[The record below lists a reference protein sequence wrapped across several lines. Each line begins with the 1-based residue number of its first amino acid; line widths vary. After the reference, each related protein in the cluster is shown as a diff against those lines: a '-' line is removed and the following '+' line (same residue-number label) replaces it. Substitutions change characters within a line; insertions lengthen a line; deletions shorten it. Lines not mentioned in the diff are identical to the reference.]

1 MPNPDRSAVTFVEAR
16 RRLEAK
22 DRRPRDKRM
31 PITDAAGLV
40 HDGDHI
46 AIGGCLYSRTP
57 TLLLREV
64 LRQHRRD
71 VVLSRSL
78 MCYEGELFLAAGASR
93 EIVTSWV
100 GIGLPWGLSR
110 IVREFVEG
118 GKARFEEWSHLAIGL
133 RFHAA
138 AMGVPFLP
146 TLSMLGSNLLGTTG
160 AKSMKCPFT
169 GEDVCLIPALFPD
182 VALIH
187 VHRADPFGNAQIDGY
202 PHMDADIAAAAHTVV
217 LSAEEIVDPEQIRRT
232 ADRTVI
238 PFFAVDAVVE
248 APYGAYPHE
257 CYGLY
262 EADIEHIDAYARR
275 VGAEGVAGARAYLD
289 EYVYGPPTPE
299 AYLDK
304 FGAARLVRQR
314 RTARELTGK
323 WT

>member
-1 MPNPDRSAVTFVEAR
+1 MPEPGHRAVTFVEAR

-22 DRRPRDKRM
+22 ARPPRDKRM
-31 PITDAAGLV
+31 PIADAAALV
-40 HDGDHI
+40 RDGDHV

-64 LRQHRRD
+64 LRQRRRD
-71 VVLSRSL
+71 VALSRSL

-118 GKARFEEWSHLAIGL
+118 GQARFDEWSHLAIGL
-133 RFHAA
+133 RYHAG

-146 TLSMLGSNLLGTTG
+146 TLSMLGSDLLRTTG
-160 AKSMKCPFT
+160 AKTMTCPFT
-169 GEDVCLIPALFPD
+169 GERLCLVPALFPD
-182 VALIH
+182 VALLH
-187 VHRADPFGNAQIDGY
+187 VHRADCFGNAQIDGY
-202 PHMDADIAAAAHTVV
+202 PHMDADIAAAAQTVIV
-217 LSAEEIVDPEQIRRT
+217 SAEEIVDPDEIRRT

-262 EADIEHIDAYARR
+262 EADLEHIDAYARR
-275 VGAEGVAGARAYLD
+275 VGADGVAAARAYLD

-299 AYLDK
+299 AYLNK
-304 FGAARLVRQR
+304 FSAAQLAR
-314 RTARELTGK
+314 RRRAAEELTGR
-323 WT
+323 